1 MTPGQL
7 LAESDRLLS
16 TVVPGT
22 RGRWPRACA
31 WLTRLAL
38 EQALDEYWSYAL
50 PEAVNC
56 GVRPQLLILPRYA
69 DASTAALAA
78 EAWYGLAR
86 ATHHHAYDLSPT
98 ATELRRWHDLVRA
111 VVTELTAANQM
122 AELSG
127 RPWPEPARERPAT
140 YPGKMGRQS

>member
-1 MTPGQL
+1 MTPDEL
-7 LAESDRLLS
+7 FAESDRLLS

-38 EQALDEYWSYAL
+38 EQVLDAYWSRVL

-56 GVRPQLLILPRYA
+56 GVRPQLLILPQYA
-69 DASTAALAA
+69 DPSTAALAA

-86 ATHHHAYDLSPT
+86 ATHHHAYDLAPT
-98 ATELRRWHDLVRA
+98 AAELRRWHDAVRA
-111 VVTELTAANQM
+111 VAAQLTVAPD
-122 AELSG
+122 G
-127 RPWPEPARERPAT
+127 RAVR
-140 YPGKMGRQS
+140 K

>member
-1 MTPGQL
+1 MTPAEL
-7 LAESDRLLS
+7 LAEAERMLT

-38 EQALDEYWSYAL
+38 EQALDEYWSRVL

-56 GVRPQLLILPRYA
+56 GVRPQLLMLPQYA
-69 DASTAALAA
+69 GASIAVQAA

-86 ATHHHAYDLSPT
+86 ATHHHAYDLAPT
-98 ATELRRWHDLVRA
+98 AAELRRWHDLVRA
-111 VVTELTAANQM
+111 VIG
-122 AELSG
+122 ELS
-127 RPWPEPARERPAT
+127 AA
-140 YPGKMGRQS
+140 GKQIEIANS